1 MLSITRLVALSQT
14 KINNI
19 DSVFGCFGSSGHEIV
34 RLDVSVD
41 DSFFVNYLDSLEH
54 LNCDMKDSREV
65 KFSSALL
72 EQVFQGF
79 AQLVHDHNVIG
90 LAILSFL
97 ISYEM

>member
-19 DSVFGCFGSSGHEIV
+19 DSVFGCFGSSGYEIV

-72 EQVFQGF
+72 EKVFQGF
-79 AQLVHDHNVIG
+79 TELVHDHNVIG